1 MVLLWTFV
9 WMLLL
14 FFFLFVSSE
23 VLSIWILLAEGQS
36 IKKSDNHPTC
46 SLLSHRLSKN
56 RKPFGMHG
64 HALTCVPAKNKLNQ
78 PPPGDLCYRPLQAS
92 DMDEMIALHQEWF
105 PVSYDQD
112 FYNKSV
118 TGNLHSIVAV
128 LPQNGGS
135 HVAPALP
142 SGQTAEENILG
153 IWILDSACFFLQCK
167 VLV

>member
-1 MVLLWTFV
+1 MFSFIPPAFEELKAIWDAWSCFN
-9 WMLLL
+9 MR
-14 FFFLFVSSE
+14 SS
-23 VLSIWILLAEGQS
+23 
-36 IKKSDNHPTC
+36 
-46 SLLSHRLSKN
+46 
-56 RKPFGMHG
+56 
-64 HALTCVPAKNKLNQ
+64 VPAKNKLNQ

-128 LPQNGGS
+128 LPPNGGS